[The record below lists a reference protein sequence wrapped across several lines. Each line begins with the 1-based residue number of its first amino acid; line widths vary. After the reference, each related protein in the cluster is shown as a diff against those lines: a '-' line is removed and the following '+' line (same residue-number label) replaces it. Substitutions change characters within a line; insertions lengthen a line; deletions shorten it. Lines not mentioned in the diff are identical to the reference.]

1 MAFPD
6 FHAVF
11 GRHLVDSLVS
21 GFSVGVAI
29 GDVDDLKSY
38 VEDSNEGDPE
48 CFGHLA
54 GNALM
59 ARCGAVGTTWFRK
72 QLFSAGCMS
81 TFGGDEIIIA
91 AAVMN
96 SAKFK
101 PTIVTLRDRCRQWL
115 PRTVSFGIAVVTP
128 DTPGLSEHLH
138 APLRIANL
146 VLAGVDR
153 ALFTHKSARRRNEG
167 EEGFVVDIDLDL
179 RTVGHVIS

>member
-1 MAFPD
+1 
-6 FHAVF
+6 
-11 GRHLVDSLVS
+11 
-21 GFSVGVAI
+21 
-29 GDVDDLKSY
+29 
-38 VEDSNEGDPE
+38 
-48 CFGHLA
+48 
-54 GNALM
+54 
-59 ARCGAVGTTWFRK
+59 
-72 QLFSAGCMS
+72 MS